1 MGSISYQVYRVYLHH
16 TSQNSA
22 LKTSTQYEDHFRNGI
37 FIDYVVVAHI
47 LLWSLWCRQS
57 GDHPE
62 NNLAKFGYILDMN
75 YFLKTESLCVL
86 GYLLKLTPK
95 NMAI

>member
-47 LLWSLWCRQS
+47 PLSKEFYLWTLFVDD
-57 GDHPE
+57 GNVH
-62 NNLAKFGYILDMN
+62 
-75 YFLKTESLCVL
+75 FLHTL
-86 GYLLKLTPK
+86 
-95 NMAI
+95 